1 MTRHSINT
9 ERVTWE
15 VTDGEAVIVQF
26 ESSAYYA
33 LNPSGTYVW
42 SLLAELPAGVE
53 ELTKKVAA
61 GYGKAAGE
69 IAADINAF
77 VARLK
82 AEGLVIEQAH
92 GNGAPPYAP
101 DKSLP
106 NGSYQPPQLTRF
118 GELEKLILSGE

>member
-1 MTRHSINT
+1 MTRHWIDT

-42 SLLAELPAGVE
+42 SLLAKSPAGVE
-53 ELTKKVAA
+53 ELTEKIAV
-61 GYGKAAGE
+61 GYGKAPGE
-69 IAADINAF
+69 IAADIEAF
-77 VARLK
+77 VESLK
-82 AEGLVIEQAH
+82 AEGLVIEQAP
-92 GNGAPPYAP
+92 GNGAPPHAP
-101 DKSLP
+101 DKSPP